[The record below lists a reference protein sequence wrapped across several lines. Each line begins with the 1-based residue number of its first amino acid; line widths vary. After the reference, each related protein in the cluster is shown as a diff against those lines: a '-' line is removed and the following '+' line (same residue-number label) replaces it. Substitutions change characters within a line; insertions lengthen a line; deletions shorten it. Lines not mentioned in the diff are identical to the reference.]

1 MGKVTITEAREID
14 FEAAFEL
21 RQLLTRFGVWNDL
34 TKKLDIP
41 SKDNP
46 NYSSW
51 KQCYNK
57 IYNPLINWR
66 PNGEKF
72 AMVSY

>member
-1 MGKVTITEAREID
+1 MRKVTITDAREID
-14 FEAAFEL
+14 AKAFLEL
-21 RQLLTRFGVWNDL
+21 RQLLAGFGVWNDL

-46 NYSSW
+46 NYLSW
-51 KQCYNK
+51 KQSYNR

-66 PNGEKF
+66 PNGEQF